1 MASTFPFVP
10 LAESVAIAAVDG
22 VLSSSDASAGRTTL
36 QHSHASWWQAGVLAV
51 GVLLEV
57 TGKAKA
63 YITEPMLFVPAALF
77 AREQAFKFS
86 QSGAATP
93 IAAQPYRA
101 AVAGNAAYAR
111 PLIATPYMAQQAGG
125 LL

>member
-22 VLSSSDASAGRTTL
+22 VLSSSDMNAQRNTL
-36 QHSHASWWQAGVLAV
+36 QTQRAAWWQAGVL
-51 GVLLEV
+51 GLGLILEV

-63 YITEPMLFVPAALF
+63 YITEPMLFTPAALF
-77 AREQAFKFS
+77 TREMAFKLS
-86 QSGAATP
+86 QKSQATP
-93 IAAQPYRA
+93 IPAQPYRA
-101 AVAGNAAYAR
+101 AVAGNVAR
-111 PLIATPYMAQQAGG
+111 PLIATPYMAQQASG